1 MQTKTE
7 LRAFFISEYEEEKA
21 YLEER
26 HRQGW
31 RLLCAW
37 PYVFR
42 FEACEPEEYVYE
54 LDFTPMGR
62 SERERYIA
70 LCEDYG
76 WEHVMD
82 CLKFSYFRREGA
94 GAMREDEREL
104 FSDNESRMDLA
115 RRIFRRRMLP
125 LTILLPIALALMVMR
140 VMFGSPL
147 DVLDVA
153 LCIVFAVAFAF
164 DVYALARSA
173 RGFSRLRE
181 KYGPAAPR

>member
-1 MQTKTE
+1 MQTRTE
-7 LRAFFISEYEEEKA
+7 LRAFFLSEYEEEKA

-31 RLLCAW
+31 RLLRAW
-37 PYVFR
+37 PYIYR

-54 LDFTPMGR
+54 IDFTPMGR
-62 SERERYIA
+62 PERERYVA

-82 CLKFSYFRREGA
+82 CLKFSYFRRKGA

-115 RRIFRRRMLP
+115 RRLFRRRMLP
-125 LTILLPIALALMVMR
+125 LTILLIVSLPLMAVRAIA
-140 VMFGSPL
+140 GSPL
-147 DVLDVA
+147 DVLDVMLYVA
-153 LCIVFAVAFAF
+153 YGMLFAWDA
-164 DVYALARSA
+164 YGLLRSA
-173 RGFSRLRE
+173 RGFARLRE
-181 KYGPAAPR
+181 KYGSATPR